1 MLVMRE
7 GRLRRGELRAQRA
20 RRCCECCPQTLR
32 NCLAWVRSVY
42 SSAQRLSAKR
52 RREAAATSYYVSL
65 INDRVSRSRVKLF
78 HDSSQRIVADFWGIE
93 HISRAV
99 RGLWD

>member
-20 RRCCECCPQTLR
+20 RRRCACCPQTLR

-65 INDRVSRSRVKLF
+65 ICPSVCL
-78 HDSSQRIVADFWGIE
+78 SSMKGSEATHTRT
-93 HISRAV
+93 
-99 RGLWD
+99 